1 MDKVALISVLSSD
14 LPIGTGEVVIT
25 DETESDISL
34 SRGEF
39 FLKKFKMSRFDKITD
54 SQFDSLF

>member
-1 MDKVALISVLSSD
+1 MSLITDLSSD
-14 LPIGTGEVVIT
+14 PPIGTGEVVIT